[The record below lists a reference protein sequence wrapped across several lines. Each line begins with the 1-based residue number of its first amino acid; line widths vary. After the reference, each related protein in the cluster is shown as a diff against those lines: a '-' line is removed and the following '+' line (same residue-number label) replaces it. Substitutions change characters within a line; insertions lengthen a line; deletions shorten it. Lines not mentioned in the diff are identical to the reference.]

1 MARYPTDAETWL
13 LSLPPTRRQTQWV
26 IAVAV
31 CQLVV
36 FALLVPF
43 AAVQVRLINGFIPA
57 VECVEFMSNLVTS
70 VLLLSQFAIHRPSA
84 LLILACGYLLSALII
99 IPHALSFPGVFSP
112 LALPGAGLQTT
123 AWLAWFWH
131 TPFALALLG
140 YGLMRNKQSKPG
152 PGRGSSSYAVIVRSV
167 SLVLALG
174 GGLVL
179 LATAGAD
186 HLPTLFADNVSR
198 QPADALIDRSLAVGT
213 MLVCAGALAA
223 LWIRP
228 RSVLDQWL
236 MIVVLNLFLEV
247 AIIVLLSP
255 KRFDVGFYAGRLF
268 SLATSTIVMIVLLVE
283 TMRLYANVA
292 RFNESRIRRLVDS
305 NIIGVLIGNP
315 DGHVREA
322 NQAFLRIVGYDQAD
336 VAEGRLRRTELT
348 PAEWHDRDAR
358 AVAEMR
364 TTGATQPFEKE
375 YIRKDGSRVPV
386 LVGGATLDERG
397 DAVVVFAVDLTEL
410 KRAEAAARESDRRYH
425 QIQIE
430 LARAQRV
437 VTLGQ
442 LSASITHEI
451 SQPLSGIEINASTCL
466 LMLAANPPN
475 VAGAQETARRAI
487 RDANRAGEIVSR
499 LRALFA
505 RRTTSTEVMNLNEAV
520 REVISLLRGEL
531 QKDRINLQSELA
543 ENLPIVR
550 GDRIQLQQVLLNLIQ
565 NAADAMRG
573 VDDRARQ
580 LVVTTSKM
588 EPGSVLVAVR
598 DTGPGIHPANLERV
612 FDAFYTTKTGG
623 LGMGLAVCRTIIGA
637 HRGRLWATAAAPHGA
652 VFQFTLPIEDDGAR
666 DQRHRESSFQ

>member
-1 MARYPTDAETWL
+1 MARYPTETETWL

-36 FALLVPF
+36 FAILVPF
-43 AAVQVRLINGFIPA
+43 AAVQVRQINGFIPA
-57 VECVEFMSNLVTS
+57 VECIEFMSNLVTS

-140 YGLMRNKQSKPG
+140 YGLMRNKQSRPG
-152 PGRGSSSYAVIVRSV
+152 AVRGSSSYAVIVRSV

-186 HLPTLFADNVSR
+186 HLPMLFADNVSR

-213 MLVCAGALAA
+213 MLVCVGAFAA

-336 VAEGRLRRTELT
+336 VAEGLLRRTELT

-364 TTGATQPFEKE
+364 TTGITQPFEKE

-475 VAGAQETARRAI
+475 VKGAQETARRAI

-520 REVISLLRGEL
+520 QEVISLLRGEL

-588 EPGSVLVAVR
+588 EPGGVLVAVR
-598 DTGPGIHPANLERV
+598 DTGPGIQPANLNRV
-612 FDAFYTTKTGG
+612 FDAFYTTKTDG

-637 HRGRLWATAAAPHGA
+637 HGGRLWATSAAPHGA
-652 VFQFTLPIEDDGAR
+652 IFQFTLPIDIGDER
-666 DQRHRESSFQ
+666 DRQSSFR

>member
-1 MARYPTDAETWL
+1 MARYPTETETWL

-43 AAVQVRLINGFIPA
+43 AAVQVRQINGFIPA
-57 VECVEFMSNLVTS
+57 VECIEFMSNLVTS

-140 YGLMRNKQSKPG
+140 YGLMRNKQSRPG
-152 PGRGSSSYAVIVRSV
+152 AVRGSSSHAVIVRSV

-336 VAEGRLRRTELT
+336 VAEGLLRRTELT

-364 TTGATQPFEKE
+364 TTGITQPFEKE

-451 SQPLSGIEINASTCL
+451 SQPLSGIEINTSTCL

-475 VAGAQETARRAI
+475 VKGAQETARRAI

-520 REVISLLRGEL
+520 QEVISLLRGEL

-588 EPGSVLVAVR
+588 EPGGVLVAVR
-598 DTGPGIHPANLERV
+598 DTGPGIQPANLNRV
-612 FDAFYTTKTGG
+612 FDAFYTTKTDG

-637 HRGRLWATAAAPHGA
+637 HGGRLWATSAAPHGA
-652 VFQFTLPIEDDGAR
+652 IFQFTLPIDIGDER
-666 DQRHRESSFQ
+666 DRQSSFQ

>member
-13 LSLPPTRRQTQWV
+13 LSLPPTRRQTQSV
-26 IAVAV
+26 IAVAI
-31 CQLVV
+31 CQIAGL
-36 FALLVPF
+36 ALLVPF
-43 AAVQVRLINGFIPA
+43 AAVQVRQINGFIPV
-57 VECVEFMSNLVTS
+57 VEGIEFVSNLVTS

-84 LLILACGYLLSALII
+84 LLILGCGYLLSALII
-99 IPHALSFPGVFSP
+99 IPYALSFPGAFSP

-131 TPFALALLG
+131 IPFAMALLG
-140 YGLMRNKQSKPG
+140 YGLMRNKKSKPG
-152 PGRGSSSYAVIVRSV
+152 LARGSSFAVIVLSV
-167 SLVLALG
+167 SLVFALAG
-174 GGLVL
+174 ALVL
-179 LATAGAD
+179 LATAGMD
-186 HLPTLFADNVSR
+186 FLPALFADSVR
-198 QPADALIDRSLAVGT
+198 RLPANTLMDHSVAAVT
-213 MLVCAGALAA
+213 LLVCVSALAA
-223 LWIRP
+223 LWFRP

-236 MIVVLNLFLEV
+236 MIVALSIILEV
-247 AIIVLLSP
+247 GIIVFLSS

-268 SLATSTIVMIVLLVE
+268 SLVTSTVVVIVLLVE
-283 TMRLYANVA
+283 TMRLYADVA

-315 DGHVREA
+315 DGPVREA

-364 TTGATQPFEKE
+364 TTGTAQPFEKE

-451 SQPLSGIEINASTCL
+451 SQPLSGIEINAGTCL
-466 LMLAANPPN
+466 LMLAADPPN

-505 RRTTSTEVMNLNEAV
+505 RRTTSTEIMNLNEAV
-520 REVISLLRGEL
+520 REVISLLRDEL
-531 QKDRINLQSELA
+531 QKDRVDLQSELA
-543 ENLPIVR
+543 ENLPTVR

-612 FDAFYTTKTGG
+612 FDAFYTTKTDG

-637 HRGRLWATAAAPHGA
+637 HRGRLWATSAAPYGA
-652 VFQFTLPIEDDGAR
+652 TFQFTLPIEGDGTR
-666 DQRHRESSFQ
+666 DAQAS